1 MGALL
6 SKQEAHSTH
15 HTHAAGYFYNCKLND
30 STTKELRALRA
41 KSAKALRA
49 QGRDD
54 TFVESELGPL
64 DDEIRRREEGS
75 TPDRR

>member
-15 HTHAAGYFYNCKLND
+15 HTHATGYFYNCKLND
-30 STTKELRALRA
+30 STIKELRALRA
-41 KSAKALRA
+41 NSAKALCA

-54 TFVESELGPL
+54 AFVESELRPL
-64 DDEIRRREEGS
+64 DNEIRRREEG
-75 TPDRR
+75 PAPVQ

>member
-6 SKQEAHSTH
+6 SKQEARPVH
-15 HTHAAGYFYNCKLND
+15 HTHAPGYFYNCKLNN
-30 STTKELRALRA
+30 SSIKELRTLRT

-54 TFVESELGPL
+54 AFTEADLGPL
-64 DDEIRRREEGS
+64 DDEIRRREQG
-75 TPDRR
+75 PDPVQ